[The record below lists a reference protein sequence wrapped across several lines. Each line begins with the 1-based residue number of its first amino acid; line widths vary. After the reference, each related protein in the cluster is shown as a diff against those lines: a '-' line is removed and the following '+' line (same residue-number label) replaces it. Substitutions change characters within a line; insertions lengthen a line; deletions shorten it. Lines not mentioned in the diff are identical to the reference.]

1 MSDNTD
7 TILASEFKIVRQ
19 FKASAERVFD
29 AWLDPDGVG
38 NWLFASADGVMQRV
52 EMDPRVGGKFV
63 ISDQRGDELA
73 EHFGT
78 FLEIERP
85 SRLVFSYN
93 MDPTE
98 PQTVVTIEIVPLD
111 EGCRLTLSHDMD
123 PKWGDISEQ
132 VNEGWTMI
140 LEGLSAIVINL

>member
-7 TILASEFKIVRQ
+7 TILASKFEIVRQ

-52 EMDPRVGGKFV
+52 ELDPREGGKFV

-93 MDPTE
+93 MDPAE
-98 PQTVVTIEIVPLD
+98 PQTVVTIEIETLD

-132 VNEGWTMI
+132 VNEGWTTI
-140 LEGLSAIVINL
+140 LEGLSAVTAA